1 MIKVP
6 FRAVL
11 ISLIA
16 IVAVGGLV
24 VPNLQ
29 NGPTKINSNQ
39 NVSTNGACTN
49 HGITLIVDFGKETK
63 LEPIQK
69 CVVAEGLSG
78 WQVLQH
84 AGLQVFGTA
93 EYPNSFVCR
102 INDWPSQKIEDCAGT
117 PGLVGGSWVYFY
129 SKPGSNGWLRSP
141 VGAAT
146 RKPICGEVEG
156 WLFVNRLAD
165 DQKFAS
171 PKIYPNPFSC
181 R

>member
-29 NGPTKINSNQ
+29 NGPTTNSN
-39 NVSTNGACTN
+39 SANGACTKQ
-49 HGITLIVDFGKETK
+49 GTTLIVDFGTESK
-63 LEPIQK
+63 LAPIQK
-69 CVVAEGLSG
+69 CVDAQVASG
-78 WQVLQH
+78 WQVLQN
-84 AGLQVFGTA
+84 AGLQVTGTA
-93 EYPNSFVCR
+93 EYPNAFVCR
-102 INDWPSQKIEDCAGT
+102 INDWPSQKTEDCAGT
-117 PGLVGGSWVYFY
+117 PGLTGGSWVYFY

-146 RKPICGEVEG
+146 RMPLCGEVEG
-156 WLFVNRLAD
+156 WLFVNQFAG

-171 PKIYPNPFSC
+171 PKIKPSPFTC

>member
-16 IVAVGGLV
+16 IVAVSGLV

-29 NGPTKINSNQ
+29 NGPTTNSN
-39 NVSTNGACTN
+39 SANGACTKQ
-49 HGITLIVDFGKETK
+49 GTTLIVDFGKESN
-63 LEPIQK
+63 LAPIQK
-69 CVVAEGLSG
+69 CVVANELSG
-78 WQVLQH
+78 WQFLQH
-84 AGLQVFGTA
+84 AGLQVAGTS

-102 INDWPSQKIEDCAGT
+102 INDWPSQKVEDCAGT

-129 SKPGSNGWLRSP
+129 SKPGSDGWLRSP

-156 WLFVNRLAD
+156 WLFVNQLTD
-165 DQKFAS
+165 DKKFAM
-171 PKIYPNPFSC
+171 PTITPRPFIC

>member
-29 NGPTKINSNQ
+29 NEPTTDNPNQ
-39 NVSTNGACTN
+39 NTSTNGACTKK
-49 HGITLIVDFGKETK
+49 GTTLIVDFGADSK
-63 LEPIQK
+63 LAPIQR
-69 CVVAEGLSG
+69 CVVARGASG
-78 WQVLQH
+78 WQVLQA
-84 AGLQVFGTA
+84 AGLQVTGTS
-93 EYPNSFVCR
+93 EYPNAFVCR
-102 INDWPSQKIEDCAGT
+102 INDWPSQKAEDCAGT
-117 PGLVGGSWVYFY
+117 PGLTSGSWVYFY
-129 SKPGSNGWLRSP
+129 SKPGSDGWLRSP

-146 RKPICGEVEG
+146 RRPLCGEVEG
-156 WLFVNRLAD
+156 WLFVNQQAD
-165 DQKFAS
+165 DQRFAS
-171 PKIYPNPFSC
+171 PKILPSPFIC

>member
-29 NGPTKINSNQ
+29 NGPATVKSIRNISED
-39 NVSTNGACTN
+39 GACTKG
-49 HGITLIVDFGKETK
+49 GITLIVDFGKETN
-63 LEPIQK
+63 LVPIRK

-78 WQVLQH
+78 WQVLQQ
-84 AGLQVFGTA
+84 AGLQVSGTA

-102 INDWPSQKIEDCAGT
+102 INYWPSQKTEDCAGT
-117 PGLVGGSWVYFY
+117 PGLLGGSWVYFY

-146 RKPICGEVEG
+146 RKPLCGEAEG
-156 WLFVNRLAD
+156 WLFVNQHTD
-165 DQKFAS
+165 DQKFAM
-171 PKIYPNPFSC
+171 PTIPPRPFIC